1 MKKIKTLLFITL
13 IFDLLQFIPLIL
25 MKISDDFKNEMI
37 GDFKIEGLTSS
48 QPALEVLDI
57 MFSVIGFISLGI
69 VFSVIYTLRL
79 KHIEALKAGCFI
91 LFMVHLF
98 WTLPDFIT
106 LISGG
111 LTHPPIPIMIISL
124 IPVLGLL
131 YASKYGQ
138 TGS

>member
-1 MKKIKTLLFITL
+1 MKRIKTLLIITL

-25 MKISDDFKNEMI
+25 IKINDDFKSEMI
-37 GDFKIEGLTSS
+37 GDFNIEGLTSS

-69 VFSVIYTLRL
+69 VLSVIYTMRL
-79 KHIEALKAGCFI
+79 KHTEALKAACFI
-91 LFMVHLF
+91 LFIVHLF

-106 LISGG
+106 LVSGG
-111 LTHPPIPIMIISL
+111 TTHPPVPIMIISL

-131 YASKYGQ
+131 YASKYSQ

>member
-1 MKKIKTLLFITL
+1 MKKIKTLLIITL

-25 MKISDDFKNEMI
+25 IKISDDFKGEMI
-37 GDFKIEGLTSS
+37 GDFKIEGLMSS

-69 VFSVIYTLRL
+69 VLSVIYTMRL
-79 KHIEALKAGCFI
+79 KHIEALKAACFI
-91 LFMVHLF
+91 LFIVHLF

-111 LTHPPIPIMIISL
+111 STHPPIPVMIISL
-124 IPVLGLL
+124 IPVLSLL

-138 TGS
+138 TNT

>member
-1 MKKIKTLLFITL
+1 MKKIKTLLIITL

-25 MKISDDFKNEMI
+25 MKINDDFKSEMM
-37 GDFKIEGLTSS
+37 GDLEIEGLTSS
-48 QPALEVLDI
+48 QPAIEVLDI
-57 MFSVIGFISLGI
+57 MFTVIGFISLGI
-69 VFSVIYTLRL
+69 VFSVIYTMRL
-79 KHIEALKAGCFI
+79 KQVEALKAACFI
-91 LFMVHLF
+91 LFIMHLF

-111 LTHPPIPIMIISL
+111 STHPPIPIMIISL

-138 TGS
+138 TNS

>member
-1 MKKIKTLLFITL
+1 MKKIKTLLIITL

-25 MKISDDFKNEMI
+25 IKINDDFKSEMI
-37 GDFKIEGLTSS
+37 GDFNIEGLTSS

-69 VFSVIYTLRL
+69 VLSVIYTMRL
-79 KHIEALKAGCFI
+79 KHTKALKAACFI
-91 LFMVHLF
+91 LFIIHLF

-106 LISGG
+106 LVSGG
-111 LTHPPIPIMIISL
+111 TTHPPVPIMIISL

-131 YASKYGQ
+131 YASKYSQ
-138 TGS
+138 TNS